1 MVLCIFTNT
10 KNIAMLFMVIE
21 KIKTPMQSIFMINP
35 EIQFINFFVTVSNGN
50 CSLLH
55 DLSCDI
61 FECI

>member
-1 MVLCIFTNT
+1 
-10 KNIAMLFMVIE
+10 MLFMVIE
-21 KIKTPMQSIFMINP
+21 KIKTPMQSIFMITP